1 VSQPIPGV
9 RLLVDY
15 ILDIREGK
23 RPSVGQSVMIIGG
36 GHAALEAAGAA
47 KEAGAEV
54 CVVMRSKKALVPVKD
69 QALDAAE
76 AEGIRII
83 YEAALSKMIGEGD
96 RLTQV
101 EVMGVSGLGEAE
113 VVSVDTLLTG
123 AGRFPELIYVPRVE
137 RDQTDAPQEVDT
149 WQTVVP
155 YASPFAADD
164 VGLFRDGEVT
174 SDYKAVI
181 EAIGAGRRAASSIQR
196 YLNNEPV
203 EAPFNMIRT
212 FTRVVSLDSLEPVPQ
227 LPREKMPELS
237 QEQQLLDP
245 AREIALGFSQDQ
257 AARESK
263 RCLQCGIICYRR
275 TKGTLH

>member
-1 VSQPIPGV
+1 
-9 RLLVDY
+9 
-15 ILDIREGK
+15 
-23 RPSVGQSVMIIGG
+23 MIIGG
-36 GHAALEAAGAA
+36 GNAALEAAGAA
-47 KEAGAEV
+47 KEAGAAV
-54 CVVMRSKKALVPVKD
+54 CVVMRSEKALVPVSD
-69 QALDAAE
+69 EALDAAE
-76 AEGIRII
+76 GEGTRII

-101 EVMGVSGLGEAE
+101 EVMSVSGLGEAE
-113 VVSVDTLLTG
+113 VIFVDTLLTG
-123 AGRFPELIYVPRVE
+123 AGRFPELVYVPRIE
-137 RDQTDAPQEVDT
+137 GDETEAPQEVDT

-155 YASPFAADD
+155 YASQFASDD

-196 YLNNEPV
+196 YLNDEPV

-212 FTRVVSLDSLEPVPQ
+212 FTQMVSLDSLEPVPEM
-227 LPREKMPELS
+227 PREKMAELS

-245 AREIALGFSQDQ
+245 AKEIALGFSQDQ
-257 AARESK
+257 ASKESK